1 MPGLPARAAA
11 VTAVVDVIEHQRP
24 FEPDSAAFTGL
35 EPNDRALARA
45 IVGTTLR
52 RHGEIRSALDR
63 LMQKPP
69 TSRMGSLAAILDT
82 AAAQILFMDV
92 PDHAAVS
99 LALELAEADPKARHF
114 KPLANGVL
122 RALAREREAVRA
134 APVDAFADTPPWLA
148 IGWARAFGI
157 GKAAAIAEAHRIEAP
172 LDLTVRADPAGWA
185 ETLGGVALPTGTV
198 RLEGKGRVEAMPGF
212 AEGAWWVQDAAAALP
227 ARLLGDIGGKTVLDV
242 CAAPGGKT
250 AQLAAAGAR
259 VTALDLSAE
268 RLSRVTENL
277 ARLRLAAT
285 IVAAD
290 GTTYEA
296 AEPFD
301 AVLID
306 APCSATGTIRRHPD
320 IPFLKRESD
329 VASLGAIQAA
339 LLARAAQLVKPGGL
353 IVYATC
359 SLEPE
364 EGEAQIAAAL
374 EKLPLDLV
382 PVQAGEF
389 PGLAPDW
396 VSNGFLRTT
405 PADAPAPGVAGSMDG
420 FFAAR
425 LRRRQESDSTASTR
439 TAPLRGGRTGALPV
453 REG

>member
-1 MPGLPARAAA
+1 MGLSPRGNRPQQRHRGGSRPGKAVAGLPARAAA
-11 VTAVVDVIEHQRP
+11 VAAVIDVIENQRP
-24 FEPDSAAFTGL
+24 FEPDSAAFVGL
-35 EPNDRALARA
+35 EPADRALARA

-52 RHGEIRSALDR
+52 RHGEIRTALDR

-69 TSRMGSLAAILDT
+69 TTRMGRLSAILDT
-82 AAAQILFMDV
+82 AAAQLLFMEV
-92 PDHAAVS
+92 ADHAAVS

-122 RALAREREAVRA
+122 RALARERDAVRA

-157 GKAAAIAEAHRIEAP
+157 EKAAAIAEAHRIEAP
-172 LDLTVRADPAGWA
+172 LDLTVRDDPAGWA

-198 RLEGKGRVEAMPGF
+198 RLEGRGRVEALPGF
-212 AEGAWWVQDAAAALP
+212 ADGAWWVQDAAAALP
-227 ARLLGDIGGKTVLDV
+227 ARLLGDVTDKTVLDV

-259 VTALDLSAE
+259 VTALDVSAE
-268 RLSRVTENL
+268 RLARVTENL
-277 ARLRLAAT
+277 ARLQLAAT
-285 IVAAD
+285 TIAAD
-290 GTTYEA
+290 GTTYEP

-329 VASLGAIQAA
+329 IASLRPIQAA
-339 LLARAAQLVKPGGL
+339 LLARAVAMTKPGGL

-364 EGEAQIAAAL
+364 EGEAQATAAL
-374 EKLPLDLV
+374 ANLPVDLV
-382 PVQAGEF
+382 PLVPGEF
-389 PGLAPDW
+389 RGLAPEW
-396 VSNGFLRTT
+396 ISGGMLRTT
-405 PADAPAPGVAGSMDG
+405 PADAPGPGVAGGMDG

-425 LRRRQESDSTASTR
+425 LRRR
-439 TAPLRGGRTGALPV
+439 
-453 REG
+453 